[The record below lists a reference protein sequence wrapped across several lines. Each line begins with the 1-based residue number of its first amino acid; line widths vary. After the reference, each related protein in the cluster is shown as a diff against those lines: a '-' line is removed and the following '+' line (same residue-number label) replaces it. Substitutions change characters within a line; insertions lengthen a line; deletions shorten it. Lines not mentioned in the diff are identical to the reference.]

1 MKILVVGCG
10 SIGERHIRNL
20 KLISAGEIIA
30 CDIDK
35 GRLSIMRKKYEVDT
49 YTELRKALDYG
60 VDAVIVS
67 TPPNTHVSIALKAVE
82 ENAHLFIEKPISHTL
97 RGVDELIRRAASK
110 NLTLL
115 VGYNFRFHPGLLLV
129 KKMLDKGEI
138 GKVLSARAEFGQ
150 YLPDWRPWQDYRQ
163 SYTAKKELGGG
174 IILDGSHELD
184 YLRWLFG
191 DVKKVS
197 CFAGKLSR
205 LQVNTEDIAEILL
218 QFKTGTIAGVHLDF
232 VRPGYTRNCEIIGEI
247 GNIIWS
253 YEESTVRLY
262 NAKSRKWRIFA
273 VKADPNEMYIREMRH
288 FLRCVRGMDNP
299 LINGQD
305 AVKTLKL
312 ALAAKKSAEIG
323 KVINL

>member
-35 GRLSIMRKKYEVDT
+35 ERLFTMRKKYKVNV
-49 YTELRKALDYG
+49 YTKLEKALENDI
-60 VDAVIVS
+60 DAVIVS
-67 TPPNTHVSIALKAVE
+67 TPPSTHVPIALKAVE
-82 ENAHLFIEKPISHTL
+82 KNAHVFIEKPLSHTL
-97 RGVDELIRRAASK
+97 QGVDKLIRKSKSK

-115 VGYNFRFHPGLLLV
+115 VGYNFRFHPGLLRV
-129 KKMLDKGEI
+129 KKMLVRGDI

-163 SYTAKKELGGG
+163 SYTSIKELGGG

-184 YLRWLFG
+184 YLRWLLG
-191 DVKKVS
+191 EVKKVS
-197 CFAGKLSR
+197 CFADKLSH
-205 LQVNTEDIAEILL
+205 LQVDTEDTAEILL
-218 QFKTGTIAGVHLDF
+218 QFKTGAIASVHLDF
-232 VRPGYTRNCEIIGEI
+232 VRQGYTRNCEIIGED

-253 YEESTVRLY
+253 YEESVVRFY
-262 NAKSRKWRIFA
+262 STKSRKWRVFPI
-273 VKADPNEMYIREMRH
+273 KAEPNEMYIKEMKH
-288 FLRCVRGMDNP
+288 FLRCVLRRDNP
-299 LINGQD
+299 LMDGQD